1 LNPHQLFEVKS
12 WCGPDFLGVFFFNR
26 LRPTPTYPAFLV
38 FFVKTFLV
46 ENKNRER
53 YKMMTVC
60 RSGDLEK
67 RAKKPD
73 KLVWALPC

>member
-1 LNPHQLFEVKS
+1 M
-12 WCGPDFLGVFFFNR
+12 FFI
-26 LRPTPTYPAFLV
+26 
-38 FFVKTFLV
+38 KTFLV

-73 KLVWALPC
+73 KLVWALPG